1 MAAQNNNHPGDENGG
16 GMHSA
21 DVERIKNLGETNPP
35 GIEEFTVR
43 FNAIVKSLTL
53 FVNGV
58 ERNHIRLPDKGLD
71 KFESCL
77 KLIKDQFIA
86 WRNPKN

>member
-1 MAAQNNNHPGDENGG
+1 MQN
-16 GMHSA
+16 A
-21 DVERIKNLGETNPP
+21 DVVRIKNLGKTNPP

-43 FNAIVKSLTL
+43 YNAIVKSLTL

-71 KFESCL
+71 KFEACL
-77 KLIKDQFIA
+77 KLIKLQFIA
-86 WRNPKN
+86 WRNPKI

>member
-1 MAAQNNNHPGDENGG
+1 MAAQNNHGPEDGDGIQ
-16 GMHSA
+16 SA
-21 DVERIKNLGETNPP
+21 DVDRIRAQHKTNPP

-58 ERNHIRLPDKGLD
+58 ERNHIKFPEQGLD
-71 KFESCL
+71 KFEACL
-77 KLIKDQFIA
+77 KLIKHQFIA

>member
-1 MAAQNNNHPGDENGG
+1 MAAQNNHHPEDGD
-16 GMHSA
+16 GMQNA
-21 DVERIKNLGETNPP
+21 DVERIKNLGKTNPP

-58 ERNHIRLPDKGLD
+58 ERNHIRLPEEGLN
-71 KFESCL
+71 KFEACL
-77 KLIKDQFIA
+77 RLIKNQFIA

>member
-1 MAAQNNNHPGDENGG
+1 MAAQNNHDHKDGDGIQ
-16 GMHSA
+16 SV
-21 DVERIKNLGETNPP
+21 DVNRIRAQHKTNPP

-58 ERNHIRLPDKGLD
+58 ERNHIRFPEEGLN
-71 KFESCL
+71 KFEACL

>member
-1 MAAQNNNHPGDENGG
+1 MAAQNNHNNDGDGVQ
-16 GMHSA
+16 SA
-21 DVERIKNLGETNPP
+21 DVDRIKGLAKANPP

-58 ERNHIRLPDKGLD
+58 ERNHIRLPEKGLD
-71 KFESCL
+71 KFEACL

>member
-1 MAAQNNNHPGDENGG
+1 MAAQNNHNNDGDGVQ
-16 GMHSA
+16 SA
-21 DVERIKNLGETNPP
+21 DMDRIKGLTKTNPP

-58 ERNHIRLPDKGLD
+58 ERNHIRFPEKGLD
-71 KFESCL
+71 KFEACL
-77 KLIKDQFIA
+77 KLIKNQFIA

>member
-1 MAAQNNNHPGDENGG
+1 MAAQNNHNNDGDGVQ
-16 GMHSA
+16 SA
-21 DVERIKNLGETNPP
+21 DVDRIKGLAKANPP

-58 ERNHIRLPDKGLD
+58 ERNHIRFPEKGLD
-71 KFESCL
+71 KFEACL

>member
-1 MAAQNNNHPGDENGG
+1 MAAQNNHD
-16 GMHSA
+16 HKDA
-21 DVERIKNLGETNPP
+21 DGIQSVDVDRIKKLRHTNPP

-58 ERNHIRLPDKGLD
+58 ERNHIRLPEEGLD
-71 KFESCL
+71 KFEACL

>member
-1 MAAQNNNHPGDENGG
+1 MAAQNNHNNDGDGVQ
-16 GMHSA
+16 SA
-21 DVERIKNLGETNPP
+21 DVDRIKGLAKANPP

-58 ERNHIRLPDKGLD
+58 ERNHIRLPEKGLD
-71 KFESCL
+71 KFEACL

-86 WRNPKN
+86 WRHPKN

>member
-1 MAAQNNNHPGDENGG
+1 MAAQNNHDPEDVD
-16 GMHSA
+16 GMQSA
-21 DVERIKNLGETNPP
+21 DVDRIKGLSQTNPP

-58 ERNHIRLPDKGLD
+58 ERNHIRFPEEGLD
-71 KFESCL
+71 KFEACL
-77 KLIKDQFIA
+77 KLIKNQFIA

>member
-1 MAAQNNNHPGDENGG
+1 MAAQNNHGPEDGD
-16 GMHSA
+16 GMHTV
-21 DVERIKNLGETNPP
+21 DVDRIKNFSKTNPP

-58 ERNHIRLPDKGLD
+58 ERNHIRFPEKGLD
-71 KFESCL
+71 KFERCL

-86 WRNPKN
+86 WRTPKN

>member
-1 MAAQNNNHPGDENGG
+1 MAAQNNHHSDD
-16 GMHSA
+16 GMQNA
-21 DVERIKNLGETNPP
+21 DVERIKNLGKTNPP

-58 ERNHIRLPDKGLD
+58 ERNHIRLPEEGLD
-71 KFESCL
+71 KFEACL
-77 KLIKDQFIA
+77 RLIKNQFIA
-86 WRNPKN
+86 WRNRKN

>member
-1 MAAQNNNHPGDENGG
+1 MVDQNNNHYPEEGDGIQ
-16 GMHSA
+16 SA
-21 DVERIKNLGETNPP
+21 DVDRIRAWRKTNPP

-58 ERNHIRLPDKGLD
+58 ERNHIELPEKGLD
-71 KFESCL
+71 KFEACL